1 MVLVGIGV
9 SAGGAALTTLMI
21 VGTEPWNQTRAIT
34 WLGGSTFGATWV
46 QRVPMIVALVVAAV
60 VLAGTRH
67 DLDLLQ
73 LDNETPQILG
83 ISIGPTRVAV
93 LSVAVLLTAAATA
106 SVGVIALTGLVA
118 PHAARILIGRQ
129 HHWMLPMSALLGGG
143 LVLLADTLGRTALA
157 PMWDQAD
164 AGTAGLPYVWL
175 AGEVGVITALRK
187 GFAVSSACT

>member
-1 MVLVGIGV
+1 VLVGIGV

-46 QRVPMIVALVVAAV
+46 QQVPMILAFAVAAV
-60 VLAGTRH
+60 VLASARQE
-67 DLDLLQ
+67 LDLLQ
-73 LDNETPQILG
+73 LDDQTPQILG
-83 ISIGPTRVAV
+83 ISIGPTRVVV

-106 SVGVIALTGLVA
+106 SVGVVAFVGLVA

-129 HHWMLPMSALLGGG
+129 HRWKLPMSALLGGA

-157 PMWDQAD
+157 PMQLP
-164 AGTAGLPYVWL
+164 AGLVTALVGAPYFVWL
-175 AGEVGVITALRK
+175 LGRVRT
-187 GFAVSSACT
+187 